1 MLSAVSSLLASL
13 SLALKQ
19 PLAGYCDVETTHGD
33 ALVTKQGDYCTFIRI
48 GGMKRMA
55 TRDDITRLANALR
68 LDLSGALESKGHAIV
83 GWYLSDPDMAAREI
97 ERINMD
103 SCRRVGREVGLDLS
117 DILDERLRL
126 WSETMR
132 WETSCFILW
141 TRRAVLT
148 KEELKQMKEEKAA
161 AAKEVPRIGDAQ
173 RFFLRSELMA
183 AHHTGFV
190 NRVMAALRGAE
201 VAATE
206 LSARDALVLA
216 REALYRETAGSQWKP
231 TLIGDKVMP
240 RLPEDHVRHPSKEG
254 LLWPS
259 LRSQIFRIDAVT
271 HGGQRV
277 EIGENEYASVDMM
290 IGPEDPRP
298 FVELASWLGQDR
310 LPWRCSFILEGGGK
324 TGMAFKEIGSSFLS
338 IFPANRDLQRAFAS
352 LRNLREQENHI
363 SVKLRASFATWAP
376 LGETRKLRRR
386 ASTLAQRI
394 EGWGNC
400 KTARVAGDPLDGVM
414 SSVPGLALA
423 STGNPS
429 LAPIGEALPLLP
441 WSHTISPWERGSV
454 LFRLPNGAIW
464 PYDPSG
470 GSMRPLVID
479 IFVAPPGSGK
489 SVLANTINIG
499 LCLSSAVLGSAKA
512 KLPLIGKLDIGSSAE
527 GFVRLIQEAVGP
539 ERRHEAIYTTMQ
551 FAPGYEFNAFDLQVG
566 CEYPLPLEKAFLQN
580 FLALLT
586 LPPEETQPFEGMA
599 QMISLVIDEAYRRC
613 TEVPDGAPKRYRKGV
628 EPLVDGGDRQIPHQ
642 ARGRGRDL
650 AGCRHCALRSR
661 GVPSGR
667 DRAAVRRA
675 GARGP
680 DRGVPLRTGPGHVF
694 AAQDPDDGGNR
705 LGRVRALYLRCDPQ
719 ISDAEPANEARFRVG
734 ADHRPQPSG
743 SRPDRLGGVQSPD
756 RDDVSARAAHS
767 GAQLLL
773 AAGLRASRPRSGPAL
788 SRQAV
793 PGGLRDG
800 QTARL

>member
-240 RLPEDHVRHPSKEG
+240 RLPEDDVRNPSKEG

-277 EIGENEYASVDMM
+277 
-290 IGPEDPRP
+290 
-298 FVELASWLGQDR
+298 
-310 LPWRCSFILEGGGK
+310 
-324 TGMAFKEIGSSFLS
+324 
-338 IFPANRDLQRAFAS
+338 
-352 LRNLREQENHI
+352 
-363 SVKLRASFATWAP
+363 
-376 LGETRKLRRR
+376 
-386 ASTLAQRI
+386 
-394 EGWGNC
+394 
-400 KTARVAGDPLDGVM
+400 
-414 SSVPGLALA
+414 
-423 STGNPS
+423 
-429 LAPIGEALPLLP
+429 
-441 WSHTISPWERGSV
+441 
-454 LFRLPNGAIW
+454 
-464 PYDPSG
+464 
-470 GSMRPLVID
+470 
-479 IFVAPPGSGK
+479 
-489 SVLANTINIG
+489 
-499 LCLSSAVLGSAKA
+499 
-512 KLPLIGKLDIGSSAE
+512 
-527 GFVRLIQEAVGP
+527 
-539 ERRHEAIYTTMQ
+539 RHEMT
-551 FAPGYEFNAFDLQVG
+551 
-566 CEYPLPLEKAFLQN
+566 
-580 FLALLT
+580 
-586 LPPEETQPFEGMA
+586 
-599 QMISLVIDEAYRRC
+599 R
-613 TEVPDGAPKRYRKGV
+613 
-628 EPLVDGGDRQIPHQ
+628 
-642 ARGRGRDL
+642 
-650 AGCRHCALRSR
+650 
-661 GVPSGR
+661 
-667 DRAAVRRA
+667 
-675 GARGP
+675 
-680 DRGVPLRTGPGHVF
+680 
-694 AAQDPDDGGNR
+694 
-705 LGRVRALYLRCDPQ
+705 
-719 ISDAEPANEARFRVG
+719 
-734 ADHRPQPSG
+734 
-743 SRPDRLGGVQSPD
+743 
-756 RDDVSARAAHS
+756 
-767 GAQLLL
+767 
-773 AAGLRASRPRSGPAL
+773 
-788 SRQAV
+788 
-793 PGGLRDG
+793 
-800 QTARL
+800 